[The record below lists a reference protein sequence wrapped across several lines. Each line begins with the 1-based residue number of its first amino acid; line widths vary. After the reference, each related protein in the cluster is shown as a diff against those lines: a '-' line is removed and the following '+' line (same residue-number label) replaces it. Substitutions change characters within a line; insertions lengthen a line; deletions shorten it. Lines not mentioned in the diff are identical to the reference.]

1 MKSVNEQA
9 VQPQVKQHFSWFQFF
24 GSFFTLSILA
34 ALPGILY
41 GNNWHLVLTP
51 LLGWYLL
58 YWALVAAGFSAFTAW
73 QKYRAFDKPLKA
85 LSDAAEQVANG
96 NFDVYLQPVHAP
108 QNYDYLDAMFANF
121 NIMVAELGST
131 ETLRSD
137 FVANVS
143 HEFKRPLANI
153 QGYAQALQQ
162 SGLDR
167 KTQQL
172 YLTTISDSVA
182 HLATLVTNILKLNKL
197 QTQVTAPD
205 YQKFDLS
212 AQLTRCLLDD
222 ANAIDA
228 KQLHLTIDL
237 PDSLPIIS
245 NPQLLEIVW
254 HNLIGNA
261 IKFAPPR
268 GHLSILAKADDTTLR
283 VHIHDDGQGID
294 ENTQAHIFDKFYQGD
309 TSHASAGNGLGLAI
323 VAQVIRL
330 PNAKISVQSNPHQGT
345 TFTVSLPQSEN

>member
-205 YQKFDLS
+205 YQNS
-212 AQLTRCLLDD
+212 
-222 ANAIDA
+222 
-228 KQLHLTIDL
+228 
-237 PDSLPIIS
+237 
-245 NPQLLEIVW
+245 
-254 HNLIGNA
+254 
-261 IKFAPPR
+261 
-268 GHLSILAKADDTTLR
+268 
-283 VHIHDDGQGID
+283 
-294 ENTQAHIFDKFYQGD
+294 
-309 TSHASAGNGLGLAI
+309 
-323 VAQVIRL
+323 
-330 PNAKISVQSNPHQGT
+330 ISVRN
-345 TFTVSLPQSEN
+345 